1 MNIDQVQA
9 AEVFD
14 DFLIATDDQ
23 IEWLIEEAKKYKIAL
38 TNSPNTPELLEKSF
52 DLISEEL
59 NEEDIE
65 KLIVIFGR
73 YLGEFIRL
81 NYDGKWTLP
90 LKDKKNVNFNTPV
103 ITGHSPIEGLEFA
116 PIRVICAY
124 ALRRYKGTIRRAID
138 NHIHPQILDLSLEAA
153 QERHSK
159 N

>member
-1 MNIDQVQA
+1 M
-9 AEVFD
+9 
-14 DFLIATDDQ
+14 
-23 IEWLIEEAKKYKIAL
+23 
-38 TNSPNTPELLEKSF
+38 
-52 DLISEEL
+52 
-59 NEEDIE
+59 
-65 KLIVIFGR
+65 IVIFGR

>member
-23 IEWLIEEAKKYKIAL
+23 IEWLIEEAKKHKIAL

-52 DLISEEL
+52 DIISEEL

-81 NYDGKWTLP
+81 NYGGKWTLP
-90 LKDKKNVNFNTPV
+90 LKDKKNVNLNTPV
-103 ITGHSPIEGLEFA
+103 ITGH
-116 PIRVICAY
+116 
-124 ALRRYKGTIRRAID
+124 
-138 NHIHPQILDLSLEAA
+138 
-153 QERHSK
+153 
-159 N
+159 

>member
-1 MNIDQVQA
+1 MNINQDQA

-14 DFLIATDDQ
+14 DFLIAMDDQ
-23 IEWLIEEAKKYKIAL
+23 LEWLIEEAKKHKIAL

-124 ALRRYKGTIRRAID
+124 ALRNCNG
-138 NHIHPQILDLSLEAA
+138 
-153 QERHSK
+153 
-159 N
+159 

>member
-14 DFLIATDDQ
+14 DFLIAMNDQ
-23 IEWLIEEAKKYKIAL
+23 IEWLIEEAKKIAL

-81 NYDGKWTLP
+81 NYGRKWTLP
-90 LKDKKNVNFNTPV
+90 LKDKKNVNLNTPV
-103 ITGHSPIEGLEFA
+103 ITGH
-116 PIRVICAY
+116 
-124 ALRRYKGTIRRAID
+124 
-138 NHIHPQILDLSLEAA
+138 
-153 QERHSK
+153 
-159 N
+159 